1 MNFSLKEIVLATL
14 KCLMLAVLVSV
25 VPLELEAS
33 ELNTELTEREQQLLN
48 RAEQKRQ
55 ALELINMMQ
64 TLEKLIDYPDE
75 VINELTGNTASQESL
90 KRAIRA
96 LKKAREDE
104 KKQLESAKA
113 QQSQVGHPNQNP
125 LQISKQTDSQV
136 LKPILAISEQ
146 INGSVASQVI
156 FKTPIG
162 ESISLHEGQS
172 FSYNGESFK
181 LLSVKPTSR
190 NDSTNS
196 KTSVFKIS
204 LKTSNRIDHYFWP
217 AS

>member
-14 KCLMLAVLVSV
+14 KCILLAVLVSV

-33 ELNTELTEREQQLLN
+33 ELNAELTEREQQLLN

-75 VINELTGNTASQESL
+75 VINELTGNTASHESL
-90 KRAIRA
+90 RRAIRA
-96 LKKAREDE
+96 LKTAREDE
-104 KKQLESAKA
+104 KKQLESDKA
-113 QQSQVGHPNQNP
+113 QQSQQQHHNHS
-125 LQISKQTDSQV
+125 QISKRTDSQV
-136 LKPILAISEQ
+136 LRPILAIFEQ
-146 INGSVASQVI
+146 KNESVGSQVI

-162 ESISLHEGQS
+162 ESISLYEGQS
-172 FSYNGESFK
+172 FSYNGEFYQ

-190 NDSTNS
+190 NDSSNS

-204 LKTSNRIDHYFWP
+204 LKTSNRIDHYYWP

>member
-1 MNFSLKEIVLATL
+1 MNFSLKEIVLAPL
-14 KCLMLAVLVSV
+14 KCVLVAVLVSV

-33 ELNTELTEREQQLLN
+33 ELNAELTEREQQLLN

-55 ALELINMMQ
+55 ALELINMIQ

-75 VINELTGNTASQESL
+75 VINELTGNTASHESL

-96 LKKAREDE
+96 LKTAREDE
-104 KKQLESAKA
+104 KKQLESGRA
-113 QQSQVGHPNQNP
+113 QQSQVEQHNHS
-125 LQISKQTDSQV
+125 QISKQTDSQV
-136 LKPILAISEQ
+136 LRPILAIFEQ
-146 INGSVASQVI
+146 KNESVASQVI

-162 ESISLHEGQS
+162 ESISLYEGQS
-172 FSYNGESFK
+172 FSYNGDFYQ

-190 NDSTNS
+190 NDSSNS

-204 LKTSNRIDHYFWP
+204 LKTSNRIDHYYWP

>member
-1 MNFSLKEIVLATL
+1 MNFSLKEIALATL
-14 KCLMLAVLVSV
+14 KCVLFAVLVSV

-33 ELNTELTEREQQLLN
+33 ELNAELTEREQQLLN

-75 VINELTGNTASQESL
+75 VINELTGNTASHESL

-96 LKKAREDE
+96 LKTAREDE
-104 KKQLESAKA
+104 KKQLESDKA
-113 QQSQVGHPNQNP
+113 QQSQVEQHNHS
-125 LQISKQTDSQV
+125 QISKQTDSQV
-136 LKPILAISEQ
+136 LRPILAIFEQ
-146 INGSVASQVI
+146 RNESVASQVI

-162 ESISLHEGQS
+162 ESISLYEGQS
-172 FSYNGESFK
+172 FSYNGDSYQ

-190 NDSTNS
+190 NDSSNS

-204 LKTSNRIDHYFWP
+204 LKTSNRIDHYYWP

>member
-1 MNFSLKEIVLATL
+1 MNFSLKEIVLAPL
-14 KCLMLAVLVSV
+14 KCVLVAVLVSV

-33 ELNTELTEREQQLLN
+33 ELNAELTEREQQLLN

-55 ALELINMMQ
+55 ALELINMIQ

-75 VINELTGNTASQESL
+75 VINELTGNTASHESL

-96 LKKAREDE
+96 LKTAREDE
-104 KKQLESAKA
+104 KKQLESGRA
-113 QQSQVGHPNQNP
+113 QQSQVEQHNHS
-125 LQISKQTDSQV
+125 QISKQTDSQV
-136 LKPILAISEQ
+136 LRPILAIFEQ
-146 INGSVASQVI
+146 KNESVASQVI

-162 ESISLHEGQS
+162 ESISLYEGQS
-172 FSYNGESFK
+172 FSYNGDLYQ

-190 NDSTNS
+190 NDSSNS

-204 LKTSNRIDHYFWP
+204 LKTSNRIDHYYWP